1 MNLYLA
7 TPESSSHTFA
17 FAGLKS
23 GKAVFQA
30 KWVKEVHTQMAF
42 YALRATPSIDIYERT
57 VLFGLCW
64 HLEALIWTGS
74 LLLCKALY
82 IRISPGLGEFTV

>member
-17 FAGLKS
+17 FVGLKS

-30 KWVKEVHTQMAF
+30 K
-42 YALRATPSIDIYERT
+42 
-57 VLFGLCW
+57 
-64 HLEALIWTGS
+64 
-74 LLLCKALY
+74 
-82 IRISPGLGEFTV
+82 